1 MTTLEIGKKLV
12 ELGKQ
17 GKFKEIEEALYAE
30 SIVSVEAFAPPGRSA
45 EVRGIAAVR
54 EKGEQWQANHTV
66 HSFEFNGPW
75 PNGDKFIVWMKF
87 DVTNKPQNQR
97 IVMEEAGLYTVENGK
112 IVREEFFYA
121 M

>member
-17 GKFKEIEEALYAE
+17 GKFEELMETLYAE
-30 SIVSVEAFAPPGRSA
+30 NIVSVEAFAPPGRSA

-54 EKGEQWQANHTV
+54 EKGVQWQAAHTV

-75 PNGDKFIVWMKF
+75 PNGDRFIVWMKF
-87 DVTNKPQNQR
+87 DVTRKAENKR
-97 IVMEEAGLYTVENGK
+97 FAMEETGLYTVENGK